1 MISSHIFDCDAKVI
15 LFWPINPHFV
25 KMSMNNLAS
34 LSGLNL
40 LPPSVETAGKLIAQ
54 SASQHFSP
62 STQKTYSWP
71 SDKALN
77 ASVYL

>member
-1 MISSHIFDCDAKVI
+1 MPTVSRSGTTTTFSAG
-15 LFWPINPHFV
+15 
-25 KMSMNNLAS
+25 NNLAS

-40 LPPSVETAGKLIAQ
+40 LPPSVETAGKLIPQ